1 MIIGDVI
8 SVEKGRYVVKVRS
21 DNDVR
26 VPFGEFV
33 GVRLEGGTT
42 AVGVVSGTLN
52 RVKDELLPYMDSQH
66 LPKYLPYV
74 DDYSENHLIVT
85 PLGIMDGT
93 GDGKWVSRQLAYAPV
108 SLKSTVE
115 TLKDEETKAFHKV
128 SGAYRASYL
137 YRLRSELDPQTVI
150 VMVEHLAKVL
160 PPEVGPELR
169 AIKRLYEGGGLE

>member
-8 SVEKGRYVVKVRS
+8 SVEMGKYVVKVRS
-21 DNDVR
+21 DNNVR
-26 VPFGEFV
+26 VPLGEFV

-85 PLGIMDGT
+85 PLGTME
-93 GDGKWVSRQLAYAPV
+93 GKGGGKCVSRQLAFAPV

-115 TLKDEETKAFHKV
+115 TLKDEETLEFHTV
-128 SGAYRASYL
+128 GGTYRASYL
-137 YRLRSELDPQTVI
+137 YRLRSELDPQTII
-150 VMVEHLAKVL
+150 VMVERLAKIL
-160 PPEVGPELR
+160 PSEVGPELR

>member
-8 SVEKGRYVVKVRS
+8 SVEKGRYIVKVRS
-21 DNDVR
+21 DNNVR

-33 GVRLEGGTT
+33 GVRLDGGAT
-42 AVGVVSGTLN
+42 AVGVVSGTMN
-52 RVKDELLPYMDSQH
+52 RVKDELLPYMDSQK

-74 DDYSENHLIVT
+74 EDYSENHLIVT
-85 PLGIMDGT
+85 PLGWL
-93 GDGKWVSRQLAYAPV
+93 DGKGATQQLAYAPV

-115 TLKDEETKAFHKV
+115 TLKDEETRAFHHV
-128 SGAYRASYL
+128 NGCYRASYL
-137 YRLRSELDPQTVI
+137 YRLRLELDQQTVI
-150 VMVEHLAKVL
+150 LMVERLGKVL